1 MLPIEQTN
9 NRILVLQ
16 VQRHTFV
23 PLHPVCQKT
32 SPLARFFDRL
42 RGSPDGEPLLLCI
55 TF

>member
-23 PLHPVCQKT
+23 PLHPSLSKN
-32 SPLARFFDRL
+32 LAA
-42 RGSPDGEPLLLCI
+42 GEV
-55 TF
+55 F